1 MSDQKIEALASDPK
15 TPGKTLQDIAAH
27 YPELRPALALN
38 PATYPDLLDWLRD
51 LDDPEINFA
60 LERRAEAQAAAKN
73 ATEAATAKTPKPSEK
88 KVAKAV
94 STEATQSAS
103 KALKPARPKSHFAAP
118 AETTTVAATETKV
131 LSAAEALATAT
142 AGDTAATKKK
152 RFDWGKSWSWIML
165 ILLVVVVVALL
176 IGLSLSRGS
185 MNTAQMSGK
194 TVPAEN
200 PTPTPLPTETRLPE
214 GYTGPVKLI
223 EEPGP
228 KPGDKKLVLVPDEEA
243 LKQSPAPT
251 PTNPLDPPK
260 DAAKMD
266 SFTTADRNV
275 TCVFGNNN
283 VQCYANNVIPTTGC
297 ETRKTDTGYTLRL
310 SENHLI
316 MADCV
321 DPDFR
326 EAQWTL
332 SAKQTGTKG
341 KFACRVGAN
350 GATVMCWNIVDG
362 DGFLIGKDRINR
374 FNRGKTLPDFS

>member
-1 MSDQKIEALASDPK
+1 MSDQTVAELASDPK
-15 TPGKTLQDIAAH
+15 TPGKTLQDIAEH
-27 YPELRPALALN
+27 HPELRPALALN
-38 PATYPDLLDWLRD
+38 PATYPDLLVWLRE
-51 LDDPEINFA
+51 LDDPEVNFA
-60 LERRAEAQAAAKN
+60 LERRAEAQAAAET
-73 ATEAATAKTPKPSEK
+73 ASGAAAAQTPVFSEE
-88 KVAKAV
+88 KAAEEV
-94 STEATQSAS
+94 STEITYSPS

-118 AETTTVAATETKV
+118 AEATTITAEETKV
-131 LSAAEALATAT
+131 LSAAEAVATTTVGAAAT
-142 AGDTAATKKK
+142 TKKK
-152 RFDWGKSWSWIML
+152 QFDWGKSWSWIML
-165 ILLVVVVVALL
+165 ILMVAVVVALL

-194 TVPAEN
+194 TLPAEN

-223 EEPGP
+223 EEPGS
-228 KPGDKKLVLVPDEEA
+228 KPGDKKLVMVPDEEA
-243 LKQSPAPT
+243 LKKSPSPT

-260 DAAKMD
+260 DAAKME

-310 SENHLI
+310 SEDHLI

-326 EAQWTL
+326 DAQWTL

-374 FNRGKTLPDFS
+374 FNSGKTLPNFS